1 MPRSSLQLCSSF
13 VSNLIRLSDEKRYMS
28 FENVETISNISL
40 RREKVNLWGRGCVK
54 EQCEKCLE
62 EEWKQIGAD
71 YLKNLISTMPKGLHR
86 VIKHVE
92 YLIQFQ
98 TFMNNHY

>member
-40 RREKVNLWGRGCVK
+40 RREKVNLWGSGCFK

-62 EEWKQIGAD
+62 EEWNRLV

>member
-92 YLIQFQ
+92 YLIQF
-98 TFMNNHY
+98 